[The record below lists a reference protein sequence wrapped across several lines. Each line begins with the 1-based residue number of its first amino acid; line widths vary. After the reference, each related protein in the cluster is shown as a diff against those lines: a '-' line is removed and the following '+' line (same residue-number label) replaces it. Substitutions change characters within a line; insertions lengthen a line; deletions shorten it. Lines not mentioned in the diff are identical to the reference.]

1 MHPCLGRFVI
11 IFNSSSMTENE
22 RKIVEGLINH
32 DEKVTYDFL
41 YTQCKPLLSSV
52 AREVFMEDMDYE
64 EIIDGLYNYLT
75 ADKGAILCQFTEK
88 SNKNTI
94 YKWLR
99 ITAKSYFQ
107 KKKKDALIY
116 LRSKHPLC
124 IENVGESTGKTKK
137 HKKMDVA
144 AMLDMIELERDRL
157 VLEKIDVEG
166 ISYDELAAQT
176 GLGKA
181 NLYNIRKRAL
191 ERLKKKARIALSDA
205 DVLCAIRCEQYVLD
219 MFGIHKPLF
228 ELKRLAEEKGWLRDT
243 GVAIENLGKIAKH
256 YGLTVRTYKSDI
268 NMISAAINAEKQVLV
283 AVDGGELIGNPFE
296 EKLEDALVGGI
307 ADHCVVVLN
316 YDEEDNKVM
325 LFNPAF
331 GDIPLTVS
339 TETFLDSWEDSGNYT
354 IEVSKKKLS

>member
-1 MHPCLGRFVI
+1 
-11 IFNSSSMTENE
+11 MTELE
-22 RKIVEGLINH
+22 KRLIEGLINR
-32 DEKVTYDFL
+32 DEKVTNDFF
-41 YTQCKPLLSSV
+41 YAQCKPLLSSV
-52 AREVFMEDMDYE
+52 AREVFMEDLDYNG
-64 EIIDGLYNYLT
+64 IIDGLYQYLL
-75 ADKGAILCQFTEK
+75 ADNGAVLRQFAGKNNK
-88 SNKNTI
+88 STI

-99 ITAKSYFQ
+99 STAKTYFL
-107 KKKKDALIY
+107 KKKKESVIDS
-116 LRSKHPLC
+116 RSKQPLC
-124 IENVGESTGKTKK
+124 FENVGVTTDKTQKK
-137 HKKMDVA
+137 NKEMDVA

-166 ISYDELAAQT
+166 ISYDDLAAQT
-176 GLGKA
+176 GLSKA

-205 DVLCAIRCEQYVLD
+205 DALCAIRCEQYVLD

-228 ELKRLAEEKGWLRDT
+228 ELKRLAEDKGWLTDT
-243 GVAIENLGKIAKH
+243 GVAIENLGKIPKQ

-268 NMISAAINAEKQVLV
+268 NKITAAIDGGKQVLV

-316 YDEEDNKVM
+316 YDEEEKKVM

-339 TETFLDSWEDSGNYT
+339 LETFLDAWADSGNYS
-354 IEVSKKKLS
+354 IEISNQKLS

>member
-1 MHPCLGRFVI
+1 
-11 IFNSSSMTENE
+11 
-22 RKIVEGLINH
+22 
-32 DEKVTYDFL
+32 
-41 YTQCKPLLSSV
+41 
-52 AREVFMEDMDYE
+52 
-64 EIIDGLYNYLT
+64 
-75 ADKGAILCQFTEK
+75 
-88 SNKNTI
+88 
-94 YKWLR
+94 
-99 ITAKSYFQ
+99 
-107 KKKKDALIY
+107 
-116 LRSKHPLC
+116 
-124 IENVGESTGKTKK
+124 
-137 HKKMDVA
+137 MDVA

>member
-1 MHPCLGRFVI
+1 MIV
-11 IFNSSSMTENE
+11 FNSSNMTENE
-22 RKIVEGLINH
+22 KKIIEGLINR
-32 DEKVTYDFL
+32 DEKVTNDFF
-41 YTQCKPLLSSV
+41 YAQCKPLLSSV
-52 AREVFMEDMDYE
+52 AREVFMEDMDYDAV
-64 EIIDGLYNYLT
+64 IDGLYNYLT
-75 ADKGAILCQFTEK
+75 ADKGAVLRQFAGKGNK
-88 SNKNTI
+88 STI

-99 ITAKSYFQ
+99 TTAKSYFQ
-107 KKKKDALIY
+107 KKKKEAVMDF
-116 LRSKHPLC
+116 RRKQPLC
-124 IENVGESTGKTKK
+124 IENVGESTDKSNKNK
-137 HKKMDVA
+137 EMNVA

-166 ISYDELAAQT
+166 VSYDELAAQT
-176 GLGKA
+176 GLSKA

-205 DVLCAIRCEQYVLD
+205 DALCAIRCEQYVLD

-228 ELKRLAEEKGWLRDT
+228 ELKRLAEDKGWLTDT
-243 GVAIENLGKIAKH
+243 GVAIDNLGKIPRQ

-268 NMISAAINAEKQVLV
+268 KKISAAVDSGKQVLV

-316 YDEEDNKVM
+316 YDEEEDKVM

-339 TETFLDSWEDSGNYT
+339 SETFLDAWEDSGNYT
-354 IEVSKKKLS
+354 IEISKQKFS

>member
-1 MHPCLGRFVI
+1 
-11 IFNSSSMTENE
+11 MTENE
-22 RKIVEGLINH
+22 KKIIEGLINH
-32 DEKVTYDFL
+32 DEKAITDFF
-41 YTQCKPLLSSV
+41 YAQCKPLLSSV
-52 AREVFMEDMDYE
+52 AREVFMEDADYD
-64 EIIDGLYNYLT
+64 EIINSLFQYLT
-75 ADKGAILCQFTEK
+75 ADNGAVLRQFAGRENK
-88 SNKNTI
+88 STL

-99 ITAKSYFQ
+99 NTAKSYFQ
-107 KKKKDALIY
+107 KKKKDAVID

-124 IENVGESTGKTKK
+124 IENVGKSTENIKK
-137 HKKMDVA
+137 NKEMDVT

-157 VLEKIDVEG
+157 VLERIDVEG
-166 ISYDELAAQT
+166 ASYDELAAET
-176 GLGKA
+176 GLSKA

-205 DVLCAIRCEQYVLD
+205 DALCAIRCEQYVLD

-228 ELKRLAEEKGWLRDT
+228 ELKRLAEDKGWLTDT
-243 GVAIENLGKIAKH
+243 GVAIENLGKIPKH

-268 NMISAAINAEKQVLV
+268 NKISAAVDAGKQVLV

-296 EKLEDALVGGI
+296 EKLEDALVGRI

-316 YDEEDNKVM
+316 HDEEENKVM

-339 TETFLDSWEDSGNYT
+339 TETFLDAWEDSGNYT
-354 IEVSKKKLS
+354 IEVSNQKLS

>member
-1 MHPCLGRFVI
+1 
-11 IFNSSSMTENE
+11 MTENE
-22 RKIVEGLINH
+22 KKLIEGLISR
-32 DEKVTYDFL
+32 DAKVTKGFFSA
-41 YTQCKPLLSSV
+41 QCKPMLSSV
-52 AREVFMEDMDYE
+52 AREVFMEDMDYDKV
-64 EIIDGLYNYLT
+64 IDGLYNYLV
-75 ADKGAILCQFTEK
+75 ADNGAVLRQFAGKGNK
-88 SNKNTI
+88 STI

-99 ITAKSYFQ
+99 ATAKSYFQ
-107 KKKKDALIY
+107 KKKKEAVIDLHG
-116 LRSKHPLC
+116 KQPLC
-124 IENVGESTGKTKK
+124 IENVGDHVDALQKNNKE
-137 HKKMDVA
+137 MDVA

-166 ISYDELAAQT
+166 VSYDELAAQT
-176 GLGKA
+176 GLSKP

-205 DVLCAIRCEQYVLD
+205 DALCAIRCEQYVLD
-219 MFGIHKPLF
+219 MFGIHKPIF
-228 ELKRLAEEKGWLRDT
+228 ELKRLAEDKGWLTDT
-243 GVAIENLGKIAKH
+243 GVAIENLGKIPKH

-268 NMISAAINAEKQVLV
+268 NKISAAINAGKQVLV

-316 YDEEDNKVM
+316 YDEEENKVM

-339 TETFLDSWEDSGNYT
+339 TETFLDAWADSGNYT
-354 IEVSKKKLS
+354 IEVSKQKLS

>member
-1 MHPCLGRFVI
+1 
-11 IFNSSSMTENE
+11 MTENE
-22 RKIVEGLINH
+22 KKIIEGLINR
-32 DEKVTYDFL
+32 DEKVTNDFF
-41 YTQCKPLLSSV
+41 YAQCKPLLSSV
-52 AREVFMEDMDYE
+52 AREVFMEDMDYD

-75 ADKGAILCQFTEK
+75 ADNGAVLRQFAGRGNK
-88 SNKNTI
+88 STI

-99 ITAKSYFQ
+99 ATAKSYFQ
-107 KKKKDALIY
+107 KKKKDAVIDF
-116 LRSKHPLC
+116 RSKTPLC
-124 IENVGESTGKTKK
+124 IGNVGESSDKTQRKDRE
-137 HKKMDVA
+137 MDVA
-144 AMLDMIELERDRL
+144 ALLDMIELERDRL

-166 ISYDELAAQT
+166 VSYDELAAQT
-176 GLGKA
+176 GLSKA

-205 DVLCAIRCEQYVLD
+205 DALCAIRCEQYVLD

-228 ELKRLAEEKGWLRDT
+228 ELKRLAEDKGWLTDT
-243 GVAIENLGKIAKH
+243 GVAIENLGKIPKH

-268 NMISAAINAEKQVLV
+268 NRISAAVDAGKQVLV

-296 EKLEDALVGGI
+296 EKLEDAIVGGI

-316 YDEEDNKVM
+316 YDEEENKVM

-339 TETFLDSWEDSGNYT
+339 SETFLDAWEDSGNYT
-354 IEVSKKKLS
+354 IEISNRKLS